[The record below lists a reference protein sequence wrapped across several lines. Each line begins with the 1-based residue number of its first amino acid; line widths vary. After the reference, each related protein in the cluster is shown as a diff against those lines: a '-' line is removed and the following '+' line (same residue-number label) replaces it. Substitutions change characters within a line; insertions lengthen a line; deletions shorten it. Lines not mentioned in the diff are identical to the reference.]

1 LYRLVLGR
9 VQEEDRPNLNLA
21 LKLVVASVFTA
32 VIGLGISSLEIKDNP
47 VLVSSLLLV
56 TAAILASTAWSRG
69 STGLNGL
76 GWTRVIVLG
85 IAQGIGVFPGIS
97 RSGITIGTGMLVGLD
112 RKSAGDF
119 SFLLS
124 IPAVGGAF
132 LLTLKDLT
140 ELSVSVPFSSIAAGF
155 LAALAAG
162 YAALRLLLWIVNSGR
177 LWIFSIYLVP
187 AGIWGIVHF
196 GLRISG

>member
-1 LYRLVLGR
+1 
-9 VQEEDRPNLNLA
+9 
-21 LKLVVASVFTA
+21 
-32 VIGLGISSLEIKDNP
+32 
-47 VLVSSLLLV
+47 
-56 TAAILASTAWSRG
+56 
-69 STGLNGL
+69 
-76 GWTRVIVLG
+76 VIVLG

-97 RSGITIGTGMLVGLD
+97 RSGITISTGMLVGLD
-112 RKSAGDF
+112 RRSAGDF

-162 YAALRLLLWIVNSGR
+162 YAALKLLLWLVNSGR